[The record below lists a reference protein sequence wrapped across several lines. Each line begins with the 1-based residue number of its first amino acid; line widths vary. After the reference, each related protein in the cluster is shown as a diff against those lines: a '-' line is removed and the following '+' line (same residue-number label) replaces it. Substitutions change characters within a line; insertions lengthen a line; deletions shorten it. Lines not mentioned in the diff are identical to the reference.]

1 MHAVLQKR
9 NALLYLGTR
18 RCAQRKNS
26 RLDFATAGDQSGFV
40 GYETGVMSGEYTDTF
55 CCDWL
60 GHNIASTVS
69 SAR

>member
-26 RLDFATAGDQSGFV
+26 RLDLATAGDQSGFV
-40 GYETGVMSGEYTDTF
+40 GYETGVMSGENTDTF
-55 CCDWL
+55 
-60 GHNIASTVS
+60 
-69 SAR
+69 